1 MKKWWFINNSYF
13 LLEEYFKI
21 ETISAFYQNSNMPFL
36 RNEFSKIFEELSTMM
51 LFSEITYDQTKK

>member
-1 MKKWWFINNSYF
+1 
-13 LLEEYFKI
+13 
-21 ETISAFYQNSNMPFL
+21 MPFL